1 MTRIVIATS
10 IPPRLVRQVD
20 GCEVGQEYQD
30 RCVESWLRAGFR
42 IISANF
48 ADEISILAK
57 RYPQVDFLPIA
68 RPESGWKA
76 PAIDDLLRAL
86 AAQEENIVGI
96 INADILLGSSDWLN
110 PIESAVHGAIV
121 AGRRLDISS
130 LDLQIHEAYPFGFD
144 FFFFERGAIPELT
157 NRPFSIGK
165 PWWDYYLP
173 LVFRL
178 RGLEIRLLVSPDA
191 FHLKHPTA
199 FDLPTWRF
207 MATEFA
213 ESILEFPSNSQAP
226 PAPELVSVV
235 KLSRKIVSGSRV
247 YETVPP
253 PLWVKAWGRIL
264 RSAGNLPGKFRQLSN
279 LDFSQDAQ
287 RHRLSKACIEA
298 ISVSMVH
305 SGSGSLASGGN
316 SK

>member
-1 MTRIVIATS
+1 MTRIAIATS
-10 IPPRLVRQVD
+10 IPPRLVRHVD
-20 GCEVGQEYQD
+20 GREVGQEYQD

-42 IISANF
+42 ILSANF
-48 ADEISILAK
+48 ADEIPILAQ
-57 RYPQVDFLPIA
+57 RYPQVHFLSIE
-68 RPESGWKA
+68 RPKSGWKA

-86 AAQEENIVGI
+86 AAQEEDIAGI
-96 INADILLGSSDWLN
+96 INADILLGSSDWLK

-121 AGRRLDISS
+121 AGRRLDIDS

-144 FFFFERGAIPELT
+144 FFFFEREAIPDLT
-157 NRPFSIGK
+157 NRSFSIGK

-213 ESILEFPSNSQAP
+213 ASILEFPSNSPAP
-226 PAPELVSVV
+226 PPELVSVV
-235 KLSRKIVSGSRV
+235 KLSRKIVSGSKV

-253 PLWVKAWGRIL
+253 SLWVKVWGRIL
-264 RSAGNLPGKFRQLSN
+264 RSARNLPGRFLQMSK
-279 LDFSQDAQ
+279 LDFGQDAD
-287 RHRLSKACIEA
+287 RHRLSKACAEA

-316 SK
+316 PK

>member
-1 MTRIVIATS
+1 MTRIAIATS
-10 IPPRLVRQVD
+10 IPPRLVRHVN
-20 GCEVGQEYQD
+20 GREVGKEYQD
-30 RCVESWLRAGFR
+30 RCVESWLMAGFR
-42 IISANF
+42 ILSANF
-48 ADEISILAK
+48 ADEIPLLAQ
-57 RYPQVDFLPIA
+57 RYPQVHFLSIE
-68 RPESGWKA
+68 RPKSGWKA

-86 AAQEENIVGI
+86 AAQEEDIVGI

-121 AGRRLDISS
+121 AGRRVDIDS

-144 FFFFERGAIPELT
+144 FFFFEREAIPELT

-199 FDLPTWRF
+199 YDWPTWRF

-213 ESILEFPSNSQAP
+213 ELILEFPSDSQAP
-226 PAPELVSVV
+226 PAPELVPVI
-235 KLSRKIVSGSRV
+235 KLSRKIVSGSKV
-247 YETVPP
+247 YETVPTS
-253 PLWVKAWGRIL
+253 LWARVWGQIL
-264 RSAGNLPGKFRQLSN
+264 RLASHLPGG
-279 LDFSQDAQ
+279 FSQISKWHFGQDAD
-287 RHRLSKACIEA
+287 RHRLSNACTEA
-298 ISVSMVH
+298 ISTSIVH
-305 SGSGSLASGGN
+305 SGSREPPS
-316 SK
+316 